1 MNKEDQGIE
10 SLKKSIQLGPSDPT
24 RYELVTNE
32 LMKKAPRA
40 IGVGNLESLWP
51 PPIRTTRPQRCVL
64 PEFFPRKS
72 FMRMR

>member
-10 SLKKSIQLGPSDPT
+10 SLKKSIQLVQSDPT

-32 LMKKAPRA
+32 LMKKHREQSALEIWRA
-40 IGVGNLESLWP
+40 WP